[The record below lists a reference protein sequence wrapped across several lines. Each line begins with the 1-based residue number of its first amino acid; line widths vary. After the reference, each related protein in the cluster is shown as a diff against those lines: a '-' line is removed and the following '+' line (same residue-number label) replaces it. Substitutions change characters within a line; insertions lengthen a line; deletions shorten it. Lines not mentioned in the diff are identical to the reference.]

1 MDVRL
6 TTLPDPAAESLVGPN
21 RQFIPVR
28 ICKVK
33 PPAARKF
40 EDLFD
45 DFAAGLQYH
54 FKRMFQFV
62 AVQHNQRAAGGG
74 VGGLV
79 RLLEAA
85 VEACLLK

>member
-1 MDVRL
+1 M
-6 TTLPDPAAESLVGPN
+6 
-21 RQFIPVR
+21 
-28 ICKVK
+28 K
-33 PPAARKF
+33 PPPAGEFK
-40 EDLFD
+40 ELFD

-79 RLLEAA
+79 RLVEAA